1 MRWWEESPT
10 SRRRLLL
17 PSLEPSFELAALRQ
31 SAGTRYPGAGR
42 YIVSG
47 DCLMEGSVVVLVV
60 NLVSS
65 VIIFIQLSGSWTVCV
80 SLL

>member
-10 SRRRLLL
+10 SRRPLLL
-17 PSLEPSFELAALRQ
+17 SSLEPSFELEVLRQ
-31 SAGTRYPGAGR
+31 SAGTRYPGTGR

-65 VIIFIQLSGSWTVCV
+65 VVIFIQLSGSWTVCV
-80 SLL
+80 CLL